1 MRWTLL
7 GLALSLA
14 PMCPGQA
21 VTFAHDIA
29 PLVYDHCASCHRPG
43 ESGPFS
49 LLTYDDVKKRAVQIA
64 KVTGSRFMPPWL
76 PQAGYGD
83 FADEN
88 RLTPEQ
94 IRKIADWVAQGTPE
108 GLQAEIP
115 AAPKFAEGWQ
125 LGTPDLIVEAPQ
137 AFMVPADGT
146 DVYWNFVLSPSI
158 TRRRFVKAIEVRPGE
173 KRIVHHSNV
182 IVDRSQWG
190 REQEASPGAG
200 FGGMELA
207 NRRSV
212 FDPDDGHFLFWR
224 PGGAPYIEPDGLAW
238 TLDPG
243 NDLILNTHMRPSGK
257 PEQIR
262 PVIGLYFTDKPQTKF
277 PMLLQ
282 LEYDSKINIAPGV
295 RDFPV
300 SDDFKLPV
308 DVDVLSV
315 VPHAHYLATLM
326 EAYATLPDGTRKW
339 LIRIPNWDQ
348 SWQTVYRYKQ
358 PVFLPKGSVVSMRY
372 HYDNSAANVRNP
384 NHPPKRVQAGNHATD
399 EMGHFWLQV
408 LPRAA
413 TDQRRELDEA
423 LSRHTLEKY
432 PDDFRAH
439 MILSAVLLSRA
450 KTQEAVPVAQAAVKL
465 EPKDPEAHNLLGAV
479 LMPVGRIT
487 EAIQQYRLAVTLKP
501 DFINARFNLAGALV
515 KAGRYDEAVAE
526 FKVIQAAFP
535 DDPEIKAALA
545 DAAEGSGAAGAVGE
559 PARRSGLRYLTP
571 NCEGSQ
577 AGANGRPLRP
587 GSARSVRKKFC

>member
-1 MRWTLL
+1 VQRIPL
-7 GLALSLA
+7 GLAACLLPA
-14 PMCPGQA
+14 LCRAQPVTPGP
-21 VTFAHDIA
+21 VTFGKDIA
-29 PLVYDHCASCHRPG
+29 AIVYDHCASCHRPG
-43 ESGPFS
+43 ESGPFP
-49 LLTYDDVKKRAVQIA
+49 LLTYDDVKKHAAQIA
-64 KVTGSRFMPPWL
+64 KVTESRFMPPWL

-94 IRKIADWVAQGTPE
+94 IRKIADWVAQGAPE
-108 GLQAEIP
+108 GPESEIP
-115 AAPKFAEGWQ
+115 PAPKFAEGWQ

-137 AFMVPADGT
+137 AFTLPADGT

-158 TRRRFVKAIEVRPGE
+158 TRRRFVKAVEVRPGE
-173 KRIVHHSNV
+173 KRIVHHSNL
-182 IVDRSQWG
+182 IIDRTGWG
-190 REQEASPGAG
+190 HEQEPSPGAG

-224 PGGAPYIEPDGLAW
+224 PGGAPYVEPDGLAW

-257 PEQIR
+257 TEQIR
-262 PVIGLYFTDKPQTKF
+262 PVVGLYFTDKPQTKF

-282 LEYDSKINIAPGV
+282 LERDGAINIPPGV

-300 SDDFKLPV
+300 SDDFKLPI

-315 VPHAHYLATLM
+315 NPHAHYLATLM

-408 LPRAA
+408 LPRGV

-439 MILSAVLLSRA
+439 MILAAVLLSRA
-450 KTQEAVPVAQAAVKL
+450 KTQEAVPIAQAAVRI

-479 LMPVGRIT
+479 LLPVGRIS
-487 EAIQQYRLAVTLKP
+487 EAIQQYRLAVTLRP
-501 DFINARFNLAGALV
+501 DFINARFNLAGALM
-515 KAGRYDEAVAE
+515 KAGRYGEAVIEYKA
-526 FKVIQAAFP
+526 VQAAFP
-535 DDPEIKAALA
+535 GDPEIKAALA
-545 DAAEGSGAAGAVGE
+545 EAEARAK
-559 PARRSGLRYLTP
+559 PAR
-571 NCEGSQ
+571 
-577 AGANGRPLRP
+577 
-587 GSARSVRKKFC
+587 

>member
-1 MRWTLL
+1 VRWTIL

-14 PMCPGQA
+14 PVCPGQS

-29 PLVYDHCASCHRPG
+29 QLVYDHCASCHRPG

-49 LLTYDDVKKRAVQIA
+49 LLTYEDVKKHAAQIA
-64 KVTGSRFMPPWL
+64 TVTQSRFMPPWL

-83 FADEN
+83 FTDEN

-94 IRKIADWVAQGTPE
+94 IRKFADWVAQGTPE
-108 GLQAEIP
+108 GLESEIP
-115 AAPKFAEGWQ
+115 PAPKFAEGWQ

-137 AFMVPADGT
+137 AFTVPADGT

-158 TRRRFVKAIEVRPGE
+158 TRRRFVKAVEVRPGE
-173 KRIVHHSNV
+173 KRIVHHSNL
-182 IVDRSQWG
+182 IIDRTGWG
-190 REQEASPGAG
+190 HEQEASRGAG
-200 FGGMELA
+200 FAGMELA

-224 PGGAPYIEPDGLAW
+224 PGGAPYVEPDGLAW

-262 PVIGLYFTDKPQTKF
+262 PVVGLYFTDKPQTKF

-282 LEYDSKINIAPGV
+282 LEHDGAINIAPGV

-372 HYDNSAANVRNP
+372 HYDNSAGNVRNP
-384 NHPPKRVQAGNHATD
+384 NRPPKRVQAGNHATD

-439 MILSAVLLSRA
+439 MILAAVLLSRA

-465 EPKDPEAHNLLGAV
+465 EPKDAEAHNLLGAV

-501 DFINARFNLAGALV
+501 DFVNARFNLAGALV

-526 FKVIQAAFP
+526 FKVIQTAFP

-545 DAAEGSGAAGAVGE
+545 EAE
-559 PARRSGLRYLTP
+559 AR
-571 NCEGSQ
+571 
-577 AGANGRPLRP
+577 A
-587 GSARSVRKKFC
+587 KH